1 MKFLIFDIS
10 GKFAHFR
17 KYETNSSSLTYY
29 APPRTSIYGLIA
41 AVMGFERDSYYEMF
55 TPEKSKIGVQILS
68 NNKKILQT
76 LNYLKVVTKTHFH
89 RPKEHT
95 QIPFEVLTNEKEVQY
110 RIYFWHEEKDLLDE
124 MERRLDQGQFFYTP
138 CMGAAPFQCMLQKRE
153 ADTELLDS
161 VKEPMEICTVTR
173 ISEII
178 EDSVDFYSKPLRL
191 SREKMPRY
199 FNSERY
205 LQQTESYLM
214 ETGGQCITMQ
224 VNNEVLKVTYPD
236 KIEYVTFL

>member
-29 APPRTSIYGLIA
+29 VPPRTSIYGLIA

-68 NNKKILQT
+68 KNRKMLQT
-76 LNYLKVVTKTHFH
+76 LNYLKIISKTHFR
-89 RPKEHT
+89 RPEEST
-95 QIPFEVLTNEKEVQY
+95 QIPFEVLTNEKEVRY
-110 RIYFWHEEKDLLDE
+110 RIYFWHEEEELLGE
-124 MERRLDQGQFFYTP
+124 MERRLNQRQFFYTP
-138 CMGAAPFQCMLQKRE
+138 CMGAAPFQCMLKKKE

-161 VKEPMEICTVTR
+161 VKESMEICTVTR
-173 ISEII
+173 IREII
-178 EDSVDFYSKPLRL
+178 EESVDFYTKPLRL

-199 FNSERY
+199 FNNERY
-205 LQQTESYLM
+205 LQETESYLM
-214 ETGGQCITMQ
+214 ETGGQCIKMQ
-224 VNNEVLKVTYPD
+224 VTNEVLKVTYSD

>member
-41 AVMGFERDSYYEMF
+41 AVMGFERDSYYEKF
-55 TPEKSKIGVQILS
+55 TPEKSKIGVQLLS
-68 NNKKILQT
+68 NNRKMLQT
-76 LNYLKVVTKTHFH
+76 LNYLKIESKGQFR
-89 RPKEHT
+89 RPKDST
-95 QIPFEVLTNEKEVQY
+95 QIPFEVLTNKKEVRY
-110 RIYFWHEEKDLLDE
+110 RIYFWHEEGELLDE
-124 MERRLDQGQFFYTP
+124 MERRLDQRQFFYPP

-205 LQQTESYLM
+205 LQEAESYLM

-224 VNNEVLKVTYPD
+224 VTNEVLKVTYPD
-236 KIEYVTFL
+236 KTEYVTFL